1 MLLEVLDV
9 ATGIVFLALGV
20 IVWRRSRLYAA
31 LSVTAGVLWFAGDLN
46 SALVLLHRPLVVGA
60 ILVSVAGR
68 FPLLPAGVV
77 VAALGAQAM
86 IADVGQP
93 WVSVVLAAALLVLAG
108 SLHRVGSGNTRRQ
121 GARLA
126 LASMAAALVV
136 PPVVR
141 AMAGSQT
148 AAYPLATYTGLVV
161 LAGVALLGAEY
172 RANTRELYSII
183 ELSDRTPDQARQA
196 LRDLV
201 GPQHG
206 KRSRSGP
213 EQALRLLELNAG
225 LQADLECRLEEVR
238 ASRSRLLE
246 AATQERRRLE
256 RTLNQRVFSYLDQL
270 QAVVR
275 AISAGQSVRTRELG
289 AACVREADA
298 AKDEMAQLARGL
310 HPRTLTERGL
320 AAALEELAGH
330 ATLPVRVHA
339 PATRFPQPVETAL
352 WYACAEALT
361 NAIKHSGATGAS
373 LSVEQE
379 EGHVIARISDDG
391 VGGAWLVPGGGLAG
405 LADRL
410 ASVNGLLHVEAGR
423 NGGTDV
429 SIQVPVS

>member
-9 ATGIVFLALGV
+9 VTGTVFLALGV
-20 IVWRRSRLYAA
+20 TVWRRSRVHAA
-31 LSVTAGVLWFAGDLN
+31 LSVAAGVAWFAGDLN
-46 SALVLLHRPLVVGA
+46 PALVLLHRPMVVCVA
-60 ILVSVAGR
+60 LAAVAGG
-68 FPLLPAGVV
+68 FPVLFAGAV
-77 VAALGAQAM
+77 VAALWAQAM
-86 IADVGQP
+86 IVDVGQP
-93 WVSVVLAAALLVLAG
+93 WASFVLAAALLVVAG
-108 SLHRVGSGNTRRQ
+108 TLHNVGSGNRRRQ

-126 LASMAAALVV
+126 LASTAAALVV
-136 PPVVR
+136 PSAVR
-141 AMAGSQT
+141 ALAGQQT
-148 AAYPLATYTGLVV
+148 AAYPLATYTGLVL

-172 RANTRELYSII
+172 KANTRELNSII
-183 ELSDRTPDQARQA
+183 ELSDHTPDEARQA

-201 GPQHG
+201 GPQRG

-213 EQALRLLELNAG
+213 EHALRLLELNAG
-225 LQADLECRLEEVR
+225 LQADLEYRLEEVR

-256 RTLNQRVFSYLDQL
+256 RTLNHRVFRYLDQL

-275 AISAGQSVRTRELG
+275 DISAGQSVRTQELG
-289 AACVREADA
+289 VACVREVDA

-320 AAALEELAGH
+320 AAALEELACH
-330 ATLPVRVHA
+330 ASLPVRVHA
-339 PATRFPQPVETAL
+339 TSTRFAQPVETAL

-361 NAIKHSGATGAS
+361 NAVKHSRASGAS
-373 LSVEQE
+373 LSVQQE

-391 VGGAWLVPGGGLAG
+391 IGGAWLEPGGGLAC

-423 NGGTDV
+423 NGGTNV